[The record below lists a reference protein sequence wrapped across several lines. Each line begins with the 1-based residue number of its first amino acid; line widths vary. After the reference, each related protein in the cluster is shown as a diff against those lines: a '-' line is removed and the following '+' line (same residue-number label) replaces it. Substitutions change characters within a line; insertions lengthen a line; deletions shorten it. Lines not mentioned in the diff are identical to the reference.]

1 MNDPDSTFGMNDS
14 DSTSGLAWHRYF
26 WPWFIVAL
34 LFASFVAG
42 VSLVVIAFANQ
53 DSLVSEL
60 WYESGTQINRRL
72 ESERNATR
80 QSIRA
85 ELRIDSTTGE
95 VRVDL
100 TGEGV
105 ATVQKLV
112 LDLSHPTRASRD
124 RSISLVRSDSG
135 SFRGQLSAQLSGRWY
150 AVLAPLY
157 AASASELPV
166 SSATVD
172 ASDPWRLTTTLHLP
186 SLEFLVMG
194 GSG

>member
-1 MNDPDSTFGMNDS
+1 MNDPDSTFGMNVS

-42 VSLVVIAFANQ
+42 VSLAVIAFANQ

-186 SLEFLVMG
+186 SLELLVMG

>member
-1 MNDPDSTFGMNDS
+1 MNDT
-14 DSTSGLAWHRYF
+14 DSTSGLAWYRYF

-34 LFASFVAG
+34 LFASLVGG
-42 VSLVVIAFANQ
+42 VSLVVIAFTNQ
-53 DSLVSEL
+53 DSLVSQL

-72 ESERNATR
+72 ESEKNAAR

-85 ELRIDSTTGE
+85 ELRIDNTTGE

-100 TGEGV
+100 TGVGV
-105 ATVQKLV
+105 ASVRKLV
-112 LDLSHPTRASRD
+112 LDLSHPTQSSRD
-124 RSISLVRSDSG
+124 RLISLVRSDSG
-135 SFRGQLSAQLSGRWY
+135 PFRGQLSAQLSGRWY
-150 AVLAPLY
+150 AVLSPWYDAP
-157 AASASELPV
+157 ASEPPV

-186 SLEFLVMG
+186 SLDLLVMG

>member
-1 MNDPDSTFGMNDS
+1 MMNDPDSTFG
-14 DSTSGLAWHRYF
+14 LAWYRYF

-60 WYESGTQINRRL
+60 WYESGTQINSRL
-72 ESERNATR
+72 ESERNAAR

-85 ELRIDSTTGE
+85 ELRIDNTTGE

-105 ATVQKLV
+105 ATVQKLA
-112 LDLSHPTRASRD
+112 LDLGHPTRASRD
-124 RSISLVRSDSG
+124 QSISLARSNSG
-135 SFRGQLSAQLSGRWY
+135 PFRGQLSAQLSGRWY

-157 AASASELPV
+157 AASASEPPA

-186 SLEFLVMG
+186 SSELLVMG
-194 GSG
+194 RSK